1 MRALIDIGYMIVG
14 IGLMGI
20 VILVGIIGGIKLLR
34 EINKIKDTQ
43 E

>member
-1 MRALIDIGYMIVG
+1 MKALINIAYMIVG

-20 VILVGIIGGIKLLR
+20 VVLVGIIGGIKLLQQ
-34 EINKIKDTQ
+34 INKIKDP

>member
-1 MRALIDIGYMIVG
+1 MKALIDIGYMIVG

-20 VILVGIIGGIKLLR
+20 VILVGIIGAVKLLQQ
-34 EINKIKDTQ
+34 INKIKDTK

>member
-1 MRALIDIGYMIVG
+1 MKALIEIGYMIVG

-20 VILVGIIGGIKLLR
+20 VVLVGIIGGIKLLQQ
-34 EINKIKDTQ
+34 INKIKDP

>member
-1 MRALIDIGYMIVG
+1 MKALIDIGYMIVG

-34 EINKIKDTQ
+34 EINKIKDT
-43 E
+43 EE

>member
-20 VILVGIIGGIKLLR
+20 VILVGIIGGIKLLQQ
-34 EINKIKDTQ
+34 INKIKYTQ

>member
-20 VILVGIIGGIKLLR
+20 VILVGIIGGVKIMR
-34 EINKIKDTQ
+34 QINKIKDT
-43 E
+43 EE

>member
-34 EINKIKDTQ
+34 EINKIKDT

>member
-20 VILVGIIGGIKLLR
+20 VILVGIIGGIKLLQQ
-34 EINKIKDTQ
+34 INKIKDTQ

>member
-34 EINKIKDTQ
+34 EINKIKDT
-43 E
+43 EE

>member
-43 E
+43 

>member
-20 VILVGIIGGIKLLR
+20 VILVGIIGGIKLLQQ
-34 EINKIKDTQ
+34 INKIKDT

>member
-34 EINKIKDTQ
+34 EINKIKDP
-43 E
+43 EE

>member
-20 VILVGIIGGIKLLR
+20 VILVGIIGGVKLLR
-34 EINKIKDTQ
+34 EINKIKDT

>member
-1 MRALIDIGYMIVG
+1 MKALIDIGYMIVG

-20 VILVGIIGGIKLLR
+20 VILVGIIGGIKLLQQ
-34 EINKIKDTQ
+34 INKIKDT